1 MRLLSFLAPLI
12 AAGALSSVTAQP
24 EKVPATTTATS
35 PAVAETGKAVVHY
48 LNDAFAKVYEDVA
61 PSVVIIEVS
70 KPNDGNENALFDD
83 LFFPQAPDENRRSPH
98 KLQPLQ
104 TEGSGFIVRQDGY
117 IFTNFHVIEGADQI
131 HTRLKDGRLLSATV
145 VGTDE
150 KSDLAVIKVD
160 AKELPVAQLGD
171 SDVVRVGQFAFAIG

>member
-1 MRLLSFLAPLI
+1 MLSKFKPMYSLSFLAALMV
-12 AAGALSSVTAQP
+12 AGACSSINAQP
-24 EKVPATTTATS
+24 EKAVTAPTVP
-35 PAVAETGKAVVHY
+35 PAVAEAGKTVVHY

-83 LFFPQAPDENRRSPH
+83 LFFPQAPDENRRSPR

-117 IFTNFHVIEGADQI
+117 I
-131 HTRLKDGRLLSATV
+131 
-145 VGTDE
+145 
-150 KSDLAVIKVD
+150 
-160 AKELPVAQLGD
+160 
-171 SDVVRVGQFAFAIG
+171 